1 MVPCDLAWEDHLI
14 RMTRVTGNRP
24 IPWGCHDILITVA
37 AFVLLGNSSAVP

>member
-1 MVPCDLAWEDHLI
+1 MVPCESHDLT

-24 IPWGCHDILITVA
+24 IPRGAMISLNTVA